1 MASKCNNEYGEGNY
15 AATRQYNRATKRFVE
30 SGRVE
35 RAARDAAPRSPE
47 EAAEM
52 KRAEQAALLRAKGA
66 SCEPGTS
73 SPPTDPPAPATTA
86 RRSARRSGAG
96 DTADPADDEGDR

>member
-1 MASKCNNEYGEGNY
+1 MASKRNEYGEGNY
-15 AATRQYNRATKRFVE
+15 EATRQYNRATKKFVE

-47 EAAEM
+47 EATEM

-66 SCEPGTS
+66 SLQHGTNSLSTKPGAPGTTS
-73 SPPTDPPAPATTA
+73 DRPT
-86 RRSARRSGAG
+86 RRLGAG
-96 DTADPADDEGDR
+96 DAPVPADDDRDR